1 MTKLD
6 TARDRAISERAI
18 SEREEEQVREQ
29 LILLQ
34 YRNSSSPYKL
44 NRLWKRYMKCI
55 DTKKESGNERKTKN
69 G

>member
-6 TARDRAISERAI
+6 TARDRVI

-29 LILLQ
+29 LMLLQ

-44 NRLWKRYMKCI
+44 QRLYERYMKCI
-55 DTKKESGNERKTKN
+55 HTKEKHNERTKKKRQT
-69 G
+69 